1 MRKNFLTI
9 IALVAVF
16 AFVFAGCGKQDAAE
30 NTTAAPASPTAATSA
45 AIGEAPALG
54 LSDWHLSTTTWSSP
68 NGATV
73 HLTATPISYDDG
85 CSAAF
90 VVRLE
95 GEEVGFQPCQWDGKA
110 YTASVELNA
119 ADDLCY
125 YVIMNS
131 PDGKTIEVPVNT
143 PTAPT
148 NEALINMASSL
159 TSYCNLMVETSAF
172 ADGKLTI
179 TAGSAQV
186 QTPKITNDGDTI
198 TVSKAVLALNF
209 DGEEKDSEKLTL
221 TEGETTGLYE
231 MALTDVSFDVP
242 EMENDQQLNLVLN
255 VELSNGQTLTCAGG
269 TFFYNDGELLTAVG

>member
-9 IALVAVF
+9 IALIAVF
-16 AFVFAGCGKQDAAE
+16 ALVFAGCGKKEAAE
-30 NTTAAPASPTAATSA
+30 TTAAASADTSA
-45 AIGEAPALG
+45 AAEIPALG
-54 LSDWHLSTTTWSSP
+54 LSDWNLSTTTWSSP

-73 HLTATPISYDDG
+73 HLTATPLGYTEG
-85 CSAAF
+85 CNAAF

-95 GEEVGFQPCQWDGKA
+95 GEEVAFMPCEWDGKV

-131 PDGKTIEVPVNT
+131 PDGKTAEVPVNT

-159 TSYCNLMVETSAF
+159 ESFCNLMVESTTF
-172 ADGKLTI
+172 ADNKLTI
-179 TAGSAQV
+179 TEGSVQV
-186 QTPKITNDGDTI
+186 QAPKITNEGERI
-198 TVSKAVLALNF
+198 TCKEAVLVLNF
-209 DGEEKDSEKLTL
+209 NGEKADSQKLSL
-221 TEGETTGLYE
+221 TETETAGTYE
-231 MALTDVSFDVP
+231 QALTDISFKVP
-242 EMENDQQLNLVLN
+242 AMENDQQLNLVLN
-255 VELSNGQTLTCAGG
+255 VTLSNGQTLSAAGG